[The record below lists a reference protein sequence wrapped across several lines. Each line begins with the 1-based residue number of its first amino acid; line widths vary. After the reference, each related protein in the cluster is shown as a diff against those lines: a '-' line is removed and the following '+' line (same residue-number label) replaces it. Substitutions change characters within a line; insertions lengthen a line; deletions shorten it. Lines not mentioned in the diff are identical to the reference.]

1 MTNLRGQSGFTLIE
15 VLVVVVIIGVLAAIA
30 IPQFTG
36 HRGRAFEATLK
47 ADLRN
52 AAVAEEA
59 YYAQNQVYKTG
70 ALSASTLPGYNKTQ
84 EINMTAVAGT
94 TTFTLAAA
102 HSNCT
107 GTWSYDSTTGLPT
120 GPAC

>member
-1 MTNLRGQSGFTLIE
+1 MKNLRGQSGFSLIE
-15 VLVVVVIIGVLAAIA
+15 LLVVIVIVGILAAIA
-30 IPQFTG
+30 IPQFA
-36 HRGRAFEATLK
+36 RQRSRAFEATLK

-70 ALSASTLPGYNKTQ
+70 PLSASTLPGYNKTQ
-84 EINMTAVAGT
+84 EISMTAVTGT
-94 TTFTLAAA
+94 NTFILAAA

-107 GTWSYDSTTGLPT
+107 GTWNYDSKTGVPA